1 MKNIYNPVFLF
12 FIVCATTSCEQNK
25 NHSEASSP
33 ADHSIQHHAIT
44 TPDEALA
51 EMKSGNQRFLDDK
64 PINTDYKQEIEHT
77 KSDQHPH
84 TLVLTCMDSRVP
96 PEIIFDQGIGNI
108 FVVRDAGEVEDP
120 NVLGSIEYATGIKG
134 TKLIIVMGHA
144 NCGAIKG
151 AVEKVELGNLT
162 QLVHQIDPAI
172 TGDTTNMDV
181 MLDETSKK
189 NVTLTIADILNYSPV
204 INEQV
209 KEGKVKIVG
218 AYYDVASGKVVFFE

>member
-1 MKNIYNPVFLF
+1 MQKIFTPVFLL
-12 FIVCATTSCEQNK
+12 FIFCAVASCTQNK
-25 NHSEASSP
+25 EHPEVKSHP
-33 ADHSIQHHAIT
+33 DTSIQHHAIT

-51 EMKSGNQRFLDDK
+51 EMKSGNQRFLDDRQV
-64 PINTDYKQEIEHT
+64 NTNYKEEIEQT
-77 KSDQHPH
+77 KTDQHPH
-84 TLVLTCMDSRVP
+84 TLVLSCMDSRVP

-120 NVLGSIEYATGIKG
+120 NILGSIEYATKIKG
-134 TKLIIVMGHA
+134 TKLILVMGHS
-144 NCGAIKG
+144 NCGAVKG

-172 TGDTTNMDV
+172 TGDTANLEL

-189 NVTLTIADILNYSPV
+189 NVKLTIADILNYSPV

-209 KEGKVKIVG
+209 KEGSVKIVG
-218 AYYDVASGKVVFFE
+218 AYYDVASGKVDFFE